1 MTTIK
6 DVAKKAGVSIAT
18 VSRVINGNTNVR
30 TQTRENVTR
39 AIEELNYTPS
49 AIAQGLQKKE
59 TKTIG
64 VIFPDASSYYFAEII
79 RGINRFLRQHSY
91 QVVVSSSHDAED
103 EAKTFFTLVNG
114 RQVDGVILMMP
125 SIHNAEVINSQIQD
139 LPAVLLNTEINTLD
153 SVTLVIDNYQGA
165 FEATI
170 HLIEHGHT
178 DIGFIHG
185 SKHNYDSE
193 ERYRG
198 YLDALEEAGI
208 TPNEEFESRGQF
220 VENSGFEAALAMME
234 QPERPTAIFAA
245 NDAMAIGAIEAAKRL
260 SLHIPD
266 DVAIIGFDDI
276 STARFVSPSL
286 TTVNVPV
293 LKIGQLAGEYLLKQI
308 RDEAEEERKQVAVV
322 PVSFMRRE
330 SCGCPASRHTD
341 GQSN

>member
-30 TQTRENVTR
+30 AQTRENVTK

-49 AIAQGLQKKE
+49 AIAQGLQKKV

-79 RGINRFLRQHSY
+79 RGINRYLQKHAY

-103 EAKTFFTLVNG
+103 EAKTFFSLVNG

-125 SIHNAEVINSQIQD
+125 SIHNAEVINSHIRD
-139 LPAVLLNTEINTLD
+139 LPAVLLNTEINTPE

-165 FEATI
+165 YEATI
-170 HLIEHGHT
+170 HLVEHGHT
-178 DIGFIHG
+178 KIGFIHG
-185 SKHNYDSE
+185 SRNNYDSE

-198 YLDALEEAGI
+198 YLNALAEAGI
-208 TPNEEFESRGQF
+208 APDKDLETRGKF
-220 VENSGFEAALAMME
+220 IENSGFEAARALME
-234 QPERPTAIFAA
+234 QENRPTAIFAA

-260 SLHIPD
+260 SLDIPN
-266 DVAIIGFDDI
+266 DVAIVGFDDI
-276 STARFVSPSL
+276 STARFISPSL

-293 LKIGQLAGEYLLKQI
+293 LKIGQLAGEYLLKQL
-308 RDEAEEERKQVAVV
+308 RGEAKEERDQIAVV
-322 PVSFMRRE
+322 PVNFVRRE
-330 SCGCPASRHTD
+330 SCGCPPNHHTD
-341 GQSN
+341 GQPN